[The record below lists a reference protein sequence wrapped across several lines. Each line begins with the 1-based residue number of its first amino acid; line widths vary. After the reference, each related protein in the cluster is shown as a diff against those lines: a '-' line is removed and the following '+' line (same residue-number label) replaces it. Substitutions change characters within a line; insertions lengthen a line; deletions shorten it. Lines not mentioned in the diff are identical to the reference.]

1 MKPPMLAGMTLPLE
15 YQAALQDWRYE
26 SRERRRA
33 LEENPSDLS
42 LPMARGFFSYA
53 QDPNADGDDSD
64 SLFLE
69 PWWGDSVPGRNQSM
83 LNTYS
88 MSLRDEV
95 NLDNGFYE
103 GARSAV
109 KYGVETIA
117 PSAFVKTSMG
127 DYVPNMFN
135 IFTNRDGSR
144 LDPTNIESFWGG
156 TGANLGTGVVGYL
169 LIGGGIY
176 LGIKFGP
183 TAIDGASKVT
193 GKAIKG
199 TFGAVNATI
208 EGLGSLVSSSKKAA
222 KSATKKVPALPSR

>member
-1 MKPPMLAGMTLPLE
+1 
-15 YQAALQDWRYE
+15 
-26 SRERRRA
+26 
-33 LEENPSDLS
+33 
-42 LPMARGFFSYA
+42 
-53 QDPNADGDDSD
+53 
-64 SLFLE
+64 
-69 PWWGDSVPGRNQSM
+69 M

-144 LDPTNIESFWGG
+144 LDPTNIESFWGR

-199 TFGAVNATI
+199 TFGALNATI